1 MFQGGHSVGL
11 KLISGCAKI
20 MKLMPQC
27 FVAECRQHR
36 ERDKCLR
43 YFSFPMDP
51 KELKKV
57 E

>member
-1 MFQGGHSVGL
+1 
-11 KLISGCAKI
+11 
-20 MKLMPQC
+20 MPQC